1 MFNNNKYR
9 LGEYLVVPE
18 RCVVSREGI
27 DTKLELRVMQVLVC
41 LLERAGRP
49 VSRDELIKEVW
60 RGGVVSD
67 NAINRIIALL
77 RSALGDDARSQKV
90 IKTVPKVGYLVV
102 AEIEQINTPLLKPAV
117 SAPESHAAATLPGK
131 AEPENKPAVE
141 AATDDQAPNHINQQ
155 LATPVKTPRHG
166 SSRSGRL
173 LGYALAGLTV
183 SLAIMGGIQYFSK
196 APPIENISPIKDVI
210 ASLEPLTSL
219 DGQEV
224 DPILSPDGSQLA
236 FSFRPLN
243 EERWRV
249 LIQDLNTGVVSHVN
263 GGELGGM
270 NSRYPAWTNDGR
282 RLAYLRYDGQQR
294 CEIVLSDLI
303 SRESQVLA
311 NCGNTTQSSALAF
324 RDQQLLFIDS
334 DGIEDFK
341 KIYRIDLDTLQK
353 EQLSQPHITGRGDM
367 SFALS
372 PDGSQLAVLRNSGW
386 SDTQIM
392 LFTFSSGEWRS
403 LHKVGYPLR
412 SIAWSGDG
420 KSLIYR
426 AEEGQLHQY
435 DLASGQVTRITK
447 ILQEI
452 NSPKSNAR
460 GQVTAVVG
468 ELVEEEI
475 WLWDSPM
482 VTNSNPEPWISS
494 SRRDYRG
501 TLSPDGGI
509 VVFVSNRTGLPQI
522 WMRTADGVEHKLTDL
537 KRFSYI
543 DDLSYSADGRMVAGT
558 LNGAA
563 FTLNLSSAHLN
574 MIPGRT
580 MVRNISFGMGSDE
593 LVLSEFSTGSNKIL
607 LVDVRTGVEKKVL
620 SKGGFS
626 GKFDRSTGVFYF
638 SKMHEKG
645 IWRLDEKGEQLQT
658 ERFTPYFSG
667 AWHVE
672 NNKIW
677 FLEQEQNN
685 YFLTRYAVQTGK
697 VDRTA
702 IEARH
707 LSLRTMSMTG
717 DKKVLL
723 SVLTSANTD
732 VVIVDE

>member
-117 SAPESHAAATLPGK
+117 SVPESHTAATLPGK
-131 AEPENKPAVE
+131 AETENKPAFE
-141 AATDDQAPNHINQQ
+141 AVTYDQAPNHINQQ

-224 DPILSPDGSQLA
+224 DPILSPDGSLLA

-249 LIQDLNTGVVSHVN
+249 LVQDLRTGVVSHVAGSFLGKMN
-263 GGELGGM
+263 G
-270 NSRYPAWTNDGR
+270 RYPAWAEDGR
-282 RLAYLRYDGQQR
+282 HLAYLRYDGVAR
-294 CEIVLSDLI
+294 CELVLVDIASQDEQIVGS
-303 SRESQVLA
+303 
-311 NCGNTTQSSALAF
+311 CGATNQSSALTF
-324 RDQQLLFIDS
+324 NGRQLFYIDS
-334 DGIEDFK
+334 ASIEDFK
-341 KIYRIDLDTLQK
+341 KIYRLDLDTLQK
-353 EQLSQPHITGRGDM
+353 EQISQPHITGRGDL

-482 VTNSNPEPWISS
+482 TTDSSPKPWISS

-501 TLSPDGGI
+501 AISPDGSRA
-509 VVFVSNRTGLPQI
+509 VFVSTKTGLPQI
-522 WMRTADGVEHKLTDL
+522 WMREFDGVEHKLTDL

-543 DDLSYSADGRMVAGT
+543 DELSFSMDGSMVAGSI
-558 LNGAA
+558 NGAA
-563 FTLNLSSAHLN
+563 FTLDLATAHLN
-574 MIPGRT
+574 MVPNMT
-580 MVRNISFGMGSDE
+580 MVRNISFGIKHGE
-593 LVLSEFSTGSNKIL
+593 LVMTDLSDSSGKIK
-607 LVDVRTGVEKKVL
+607 LVNA
-620 SKGGFS
+620 FS
-626 GKFDRSTGVFYF
+626 GEELRVLVIGGYSGKYDWATGDFYF
-638 SKMHEKG
+638 SKKHVRGTWSLKNGVEKL
-645 IWRLDEKGEQLQT
+645 IT
-658 ERFTPYFSG
+658 EDFTPVFSES
-667 AWHVE
+667 WLVD
-672 NNKIW
+672 NKDMW
-677 FLEQEQNN
+677 YLEKDDGQF
-685 YFLTRYAVQTGK
+685 YLTRQSVNTNEK
-697 VDRTA
+697 VRVD
-702 IEARH
+702 INVKH
-707 LSLRTMSMTG
+707 LSLRNMSMSK
-717 DKKVLL
+717 DRKILL
-723 SVLTSANTD
+723 SVLTNSNTD
-732 VVIVDE
+732 VVYLN

>member
-41 LLERAGRP
+41 LIERAGRP

-102 AEIEQINTPLLKPAV
+102 AEIEQINTPLLKTVAA
-117 SAPESHAAATLPGK
+117 APESHAAETLSGK
-131 AEPENKPAVE
+131 AVTENKPVFD
-141 AATDDQAPNHINQQ
+141 AATDSPTSDQINQQ
-155 LATPVKTPRHG
+155 LATPVKTPPHG

-173 LGYALAGLTV
+173 LGFALAGLTV

-196 APPIENISPIKDVI
+196 APPIENITPIKDVI

-243 EERWRV
+243 EETWRV
-249 LIQDLNTGVVSHVN
+249 LVQDLRTGVVSQIAGSFPGKMN
-263 GGELGGM
+263 G
-270 NSRYPAWTNDGR
+270 RYPAWAEDGR
-282 RLAYLRYDGQQR
+282 HLAYLRYDGVAR
-294 CEIVLSDLI
+294 CELVLVDIVSGDEQI
-303 SRESQVLA
+303 VGS
-311 NCGNTTQSSALAF
+311 CGATNQSSALTF
-324 RDQQLLFIDS
+324 NGRQLFYIDS
-334 DGIEDFK
+334 ASIEDFK
-341 KIYRIDLDTLQK
+341 KIYRLDLDTLQK
-353 EQLSQPHITGRGDM
+353 EQISQPHITGRGDL

-372 PDGSQLAVLRNSGW
+372 PDGSLLAVLRNSGW

-475 WLWDSPM
+475 WLWDSPL
-482 VTNSNPEPWISS
+482 TTDSSPKPWISS
-494 SRRDYRG
+494 SRRDSRG
-501 TLSPDGGI
+501 AISPDGSR

-522 WMRTADGVEHKLTDL
+522 WMRASDGVEHKLTDL

-543 DDLSYSADGRMVAGT
+543 DELSFSMDGRMVAGT

-563 FTLNLSSAHLN
+563 FTLNLSTVHLN
-574 MIPGRT
+574 LIPTRT
-580 MVRNISFGMGSDE
+580 MVRNISFGMHTDE
-593 LVLSEFSTGSNKIL
+593 VVITDLIDSVGKIKLVNVYSGEEIKTLS
-607 LVDVRTGVEKKVL
+607 V
-620 SKGGFS
+620 GGYS
-626 GKFDRSTGVFYF
+626 GKYDWTNGQFYF
-638 SKMHEKG
+638 SKRHARGTWTIKNGVEA
-645 IWRLDEKGEQLQT
+645 LVAED
-658 ERFTPYFSG
+658 FTPVFSE
-667 AWHVE
+667 AWLVDSGQ
-672 NNKIW
+672 IW
-677 FLEQEQNN
+677 YLEKDDDAV
-685 YFLTRYAVQTGK
+685 YLTRRSVATGEK
-697 VDRTA
+697 ERIDIKA
-702 IEARH
+702 KHI
-707 LSLRTMSMTG
+707 SLRTMSMSK
-717 DKKVLL
+717 DRKILL
-723 SVLTSANTD
+723 SVLTNSNTD
-732 VVIVDE
+732 VVYLN

>member
-131 AEPENKPAVE
+131 AEPENQPDVD
-141 AATDDQAPNHINQQ
+141 AAIDDQASNHINQQ
-155 LATPVKTPRHG
+155 LATPDKTPRHG

-196 APPIENISPIKDVI
+196 AQPIENISPIKDVI

-249 LIQDLNTGVVSHVN
+249 LVQDLRTGVVSHVAGSFLGKMN
-263 GGELGGM
+263 G
-270 NSRYPAWTNDGR
+270 RYPAWAEDGR
-282 RLAYLRYDGQQR
+282 HLAYLRYDGVAR
-294 CEIVLSDLI
+294 CELVLVDIASQDEQIVGS
-303 SRESQVLA
+303 
-311 NCGNTTQSSALAF
+311 CGATNQSSALTF
-324 RDQQLLFIDS
+324 NGRQLFYIDS
-334 DGIEDFK
+334 ASIEDFK
-341 KIYRIDLDTLQK
+341 KIYRLDLDTLQK
-353 EQLSQPHITGRGDM
+353 EQISQPHITGRGDL

-475 WLWDSPM
+475 WLWDSPIT
-482 VTNSNPEPWISS
+482 TNSSPKPWISS
-494 SRRDYRG
+494 SRRDSRG
-501 TLSPDGGI
+501 AISPDGSR

-522 WMRTADGVEHKLTDL
+522 WMRASDGVEHKLTDL

-543 DDLSYSADGRMVAGT
+543 DELSFSMDGRMVAGT

-563 FTLNLSSAHLN
+563 FTLNLSTAHLN
-574 MIPGRT
+574 LIPTRT
-580 MVRNISFGMGSDE
+580 MVRNISFGMHTDE
-593 LVLSEFSTGSNKIL
+593 VVITDLKDSVGKIKLVNVYSGEEIKTLS
-607 LVDVRTGVEKKVL
+607 V
-620 SKGGFS
+620 GGYS
-626 GKFDRSTGVFYF
+626 GKYDWTNGQFYF
-638 SKMHEKG
+638 SKRHARGTWTIKNGVEA
-645 IWRLDEKGEQLQT
+645 LVAED
-658 ERFTPYFSG
+658 FTPVFSE
-667 AWHVE
+667 AWLVDSGQ
-672 NNKIW
+672 IW
-677 FLEQEQNN
+677 YLEKDDDAV
-685 YFLTRYAVQTGK
+685 YLTRRSVATGEK
-697 VDRTA
+697 ERIDIKA
-702 IEARH
+702 KHI
-707 LSLRTMSMTG
+707 SLRTMSMSK
-717 DKKVLL
+717 DRKILL
-723 SVLTSANTD
+723 SVLTNSNTD
-732 VVIVDE
+732 VVYLN